1 MAPKVWLR
9 RGARGVLLLACV
21 LSAVPLL
28 AVAGVTD
35 TPDWL
40 GHSLDVYA
48 ALHPGVQVLLA
59 AGLLVVGLV
68 AVWGRLREHRSAAL
82 LSQIAQQM
90 QDGMT
95 DLRTDNAALRAE
107 VSAVRAEMRSE
118 FAAICARVEGICARV
133 EGLDHR
139 LWDHVTEEEG

>member
-1 MAPKVWLR
+1 MLWL
-9 RGARGVLLLACV
+9 AVVLA
-21 LSAVPLL
+21 AGVPLL
-28 AVAGVTD
+28 AVAGVAD

-68 AVWGRLREHRSAAL
+68 AVWSRLREHRSAAL

-90 QDGMT
+90 QDGLT
-95 DLRTDNAALRAE
+95 ALRADTAALRAE
-107 VSAVRAEMRSE
+107 VSAVRAEMSSE
-118 FAAICARVEGICARV
+118 FAAVSARV